1 MTNNLL
7 KKIFIIIFSFIG
19 SVTLFTACDTD
30 TSSTAA
36 FTGVRVID
44 NTYSPPVVRI
54 NEGGKV
60 RFNNWGNNPH
70 NVIAVD
76 ESWGSYD
83 EIPKGDYLD
92 VSYESEGLYKYL
104 CSFHASPDGEWGMVG
119 SVVVGDINY
128 EDYTNFSK
136 QDVVEEYTGT
146 IRNVPDD
153 YETIQDAVNAS
164 DPGDLVLIKPGVY
177 YEEVV
182 VNVPSITIRGWD
194 RNKTIID
201 GEFERGNG
209 ILVAGVDGVTI
220 ENITAR
226 NALLNG
232 FYWATVKGY
241 RGSYL
246 TAYNNGDYGVYAF
259 DAVDG
264 VLDHSYATG
273 SPDAGFYIGQCYP
286 CDAIVNNVV
295 SEYNGLGYSGT
306 NSGGSLYITSSIFRN
321 NKGGLAPNT
330 LDSELLPP
338 ERETFIIG
346 NLIENNN
353 NYNSPAT
360 NSTYLSYGN
369 GVVIAG
375 GNNNIIKNNVIVDHD
390 LYGVILTASMDVNYW
405 PAHGNRV
412 EENLILSS
420 RKADIAVSGVSNLAN
435 CFEGNYFNTSI
446 PPGLQALN
454 GCEKNII
461 PLSADLSGLWSTIAR
476 LIYANTGDFYQDD
489 WRTLPAPEQQ
499 ENMPIMQEIIDAND
513 NGQYELGFYQYLP
526 SFKNSVKPA
535 VNVYED
541 YKYTLKDVQLPQ
553 DAIKY
558 LN

>member
-7 KKIFIIIFSFIG
+7 KKTFIIIFSFIG
-19 SVTLFTACDTD
+19 SVTLFAACDTD

-136 QDVVEEYTGT
+136 QDVVEKYTGT

>member
-7 KKIFIIIFSFIG
+7 KKTCIIILSFLG
-19 SVTLFTACDTD
+19 SVILFTACDSD
-30 TSSTAA
+30 SPSSAA

-92 VSYESEGLYKYL
+92 VSYETEGLYKYL

-136 QDVVEEYTGT
+136 QDVVEEYTGN

-412 EENLILSS
+412 EKNLILSS

>member
-1 MTNNLL
+1 MIAA
-7 KKIFIIIFSFIG
+7 KKSFIVIIFFLSSLIF
-19 SVTLFTACDTD
+19 FTSCDND
-30 TSSTAA
+30 PNQSAA

-44 NTYSPPVVRI
+44 NSYSPPVVRI

-76 ESWGSYD
+76 ETWGSYE

-92 VSYESEGLYKYL
+92 ITYEAEGLYKYL

-136 QDVVEEYTGT
+136 MDVVPSFSGSV
-146 IRNVPDD
+146 RNVPDD

-164 DPGDLVLIKPGVY
+164 NPGDLVLIKPGIY

-194 RNKTIID
+194 RNNTIID

-209 ILVAGVDGVTI
+209 VLVAGVDGVAI

-264 VLDHSYATG
+264 VLEHSYASG

-286 CDAIVNNVV
+286 CDAIVNNVI
-295 SEYNGLGYSGT
+295 SENNGLGYSGA
-306 NSGGSLYITSSIFRN
+306 NSGGSLYIISSVFRN

-353 NYNSPAT
+353 NNDAPAT
-360 NSTYLSYGN
+360 KSTYLSFGN
-369 GVVIAG
+369 GVIIAG
-375 GNNNIIKNNVIVDHD
+375 GNNNIIKNNVIANHD
-390 LYGVILTASMDVNYW
+390 LYGVILTAAADVNYW

-412 EENLILSS
+412 EDNLILASN
-420 RKADIAVSGVSNLAN
+420 RADMAISGVSNLGN
-435 CFEGNYFNTSI
+435 CFKGNYFNTSI
-446 PPGLQALN
+446 PPGLQSLN
-454 GCEKNII
+454 NCDAGYI
-461 PLSADLSGLWSTIAR
+461 PLSSDLSGMWSSLAR
-476 LIYANTGDFYQDD
+476 IIHASDGGYQQGD
-489 WRTLPAPEQQ
+489 WRSFPKPENQP
-499 ENMPIMQEIIDAND
+499 NMPIMEKLLNQGYDKKN
-513 NGQYELGFYQYLP
+513 LP
-526 SFKNSVKPA
+526 TYMIRKSVKPA
-535 VNVYED
+535 VEVFQQFED
-541 YKYTLKDVQLPQ
+541 VLAEIELPEE
-553 DAIKY
+553 ARNY

>member
-1 MTNNLL
+1 MTNVLF
-7 KKIFIIIFSFIG
+7 KKIFIIIFSFLG
-19 SVTLFTACDTD
+19 SVTLFTACDSD
-30 TSSTAA
+30 PSSTSA

-92 VSYESEGLYKYL
+92 VTYKSEGLYKYL

-136 QDVVEEYTGT
+136 QDVVEEYTGN

-489 WRTLPAPEQQ
+489 WRTLPAPDQQ

-513 NGQYELGFYQYLP
+513 NEQYELGFYQYSP

-553 DAIKY
+553 EAIKY

>member
-1 MTNNLL
+1 MTNILF
-7 KKIFIIIFSFIG
+7 KKIFIIIFSFLG
-19 SVTLFTACDTD
+19 SVTLFTACDSD
-30 TSSTAA
+30 TSSSAA

-92 VSYESEGLYKYL
+92 VSYKSEGLYKYL

-136 QDVVEEYTGT
+136 QDVVEEYTGN

-164 DPGDLVLIKPGVY
+164 DPGDLVLIKPGIY

-369 GVVIAG
+369 GIVIAG

-420 RKADIAVSGVSNLAN
+420 RKADMAVSGVSNLAN

-454 GCEKNII
+454 GCENNII

-526 SFKNSVKPA
+526 SFRNSVKPA

>member
-435 CFEGNYFNTSI
+435 CFKGNYFNTSI

>member
-1 MTNNLL
+1 MTNVLF
-7 KKIFIIIFSFIG
+7 KKIFIIIFFFLG
-19 SVTLFTACDTD
+19 SVTLFTACDSD
-30 TSSTAA
+30 PSSTSA

-92 VSYESEGLYKYL
+92 VTYKSEGLYKYL

-136 QDVVEEYTGT
+136 QDVVEEYTGN

-164 DPGDLVLIKPGVY
+164 DPGDLVLIKPGIY

-489 WRTLPAPEQQ
+489 WRTLPAPDQQ

-513 NGQYELGFYQYLP
+513 NEQYELGFYQYLP

-553 DAIKY
+553 EAIKY

>member
-1 MTNNLL
+1 MTNVLF
-7 KKIFIIIFSFIG
+7 KKIFIIILSFIV
-19 SVTLFTACDTD
+19 SVTLFTACDSD
-30 TSSTAA
+30 TSNTSA

-92 VSYESEGLYKYL
+92 ITYDSEGLYKYL

-136 QDVVEEYTGT
+136 QDVVEEYTGN
-146 IRNVPDD
+146 IRNVPDE

-264 VLDHSYATG
+264 VLDHSYASG

-286 CDAIVNNVV
+286 CDAIVNDVV

-513 NGQYELGFYQYLP
+513 NGQYELGFYKYLP
-526 SFKNSVKPA
+526 SFRNSVKPA

-553 DAIKY
+553 EAIKY

>member
-19 SVTLFTACDTD
+19 SVSLFTACDSD
-30 TSSTAA
+30 SSSTAA

-92 VSYESEGLYKYL
+92 VTYKSEGLYKYL

-136 QDVVEEYTGT
+136 QDVVEEYTGN

-164 DPGDLVLIKPGVY
+164 DPGDLVLVKPGIY

-489 WRTLPAPEQQ
+489 WRTLPAPDQQ

-513 NGQYELGFYQYLP
+513 NEQYELGFYQYSP

-553 DAIKY
+553 EAIKY

>member
-1 MTNNLL
+1 MTNILF
-7 KKIFIIIFSFIG
+7 KKIFIIIFSFLG
-19 SVTLFTACDTD
+19 SVTLFTACDSD
-30 TSSTAA
+30 TSSSAA

-92 VSYESEGLYKYL
+92 VSYKSEGLYKYL

-136 QDVVEEYTGT
+136 QDVVEEYTGN

-164 DPGDLVLIKPGVY
+164 DPGDLVLIKPGIY

-454 GCEKNII
+454 GCENNII

-526 SFKNSVKPA
+526 SFRNSVNPA

>member
-1 MTNNLL
+1 MEQILRKT
-7 KKIFIIIFSFIG
+7 FIIIFFFI
-19 SVTLFTACDTD
+19 SSIIFFTSCDNGQD
-30 TSSTAA
+30 QSAA

-44 NTYSPPVVRI
+44 NSYSPPVVRI
-54 NEGGKV
+54 NPGGKV

-76 ESWGSYD
+76 ESWGSLA

-92 VSYESEGLYKYL
+92 INYENEGLYKYL
-104 CSFHASPDGEWGMVG
+104 CSFHASPDGKWGMVG

-136 QDVVEEYTGT
+136 KDVVSRFTGNV
-146 IRNVPDD
+146 RHVPDT

-164 DPGDLVLIKPGVY
+164 NPGDLVLIKPGIY

-209 ILVAGVDGVTI
+209 ILVAGVDGVVI

-264 VLDHSYATG
+264 VLDHSYASG

-286 CDAIVNNVV
+286 CDAIVSNVI
-295 SEYNGLGYSGT
+295 SENNGLGYSGT
-306 NSGGSLYITSSIFRN
+306 NSGGSLYIISSVFKN

-353 NYNSPAT
+353 NIDAPAT
-360 NSTYLSYGN
+360 QSTNLSLGN

-375 GNNNIIKNNVIVDHD
+375 GNNNVIKNNVIANHN
-390 LYGVILTASMDVNYW
+390 LYGVIITATADVNYW

-412 EENLILSS
+412 ESNLIINSK
-420 RKADIAVSGVSNLAN
+420 RADIASSGLSNLGN
-435 CFEGNYFNTSI
+435 CFENNYFNTSI
-446 PPGLQALN
+446 PPGLQTLN
-454 GCEKNII
+454 NCDSSFY
-461 PLSADLSGLWSTIAR
+461 PLSADLSGMWSSLAR
-476 LIYANTGDFYQDD
+476 VIQTSDGNYSQGD
-489 WRTLPAPEQQ
+489 WRTFEAPANQP
-499 ENMPIMQEIIDAND
+499 NMPIMD
-513 NGQYELGFYQYLP
+513 ELMSLGYDKTSLP
-526 SFKNSVKPA
+526 VTKIWSSVKPA
-535 VNVYED
+535 VEVFSQYED
-541 YKYTLKDVQLPQ
+541 VLEVIELPEE
-553 DAIKY
+553 ARNY

>member
-1 MTNNLL
+1 MSGFI
-7 KKIFIIIFSFIG
+7 KKFSIIILTFLTSLIFFI
-19 SVTLFTACDTD
+19 SCDTD
-30 TSSTAA
+30 PDSSAA
-36 FTGVRVID
+36 FIGVRVID
-44 NTYSPPVVRI
+44 NSYSPPIVRI
-54 NEGGKV
+54 KEGGKV

-70 NVIAVD
+70 NVVAVD
-76 ESWGSYD
+76 ESWGSYE

-92 VSYESEGLYKYL
+92 IKYENEGLYKYL

-119 SVVVGDINY
+119 SVVVGDIDY
-128 EDYTNFSK
+128 EAYTNFSNK
-136 QDVVEEYTGT
+136 DVVSNFTGK
-146 IRNVPDD
+146 IRHVPDS

-164 DPGDLVLIKPGVY
+164 NPGDLVLVKPGVY

-209 ILVAGVDGVTI
+209 VLVAGVDGVVV
-220 ENITAR
+220 ENLTAR

-232 FYWATVKGY
+232 FYWATVEGY

-264 VLDHSYATG
+264 VLDNSYASG

-286 CDAIVNNVV
+286 CDAIVDNVI
-295 SEYNGLGYSGT
+295 SENNGLGYSGT

-353 NYNSPAT
+353 NNEAPAT
-360 NSTYLSYGN
+360 KSTYLSFGN
-369 GVVIAG
+369 GVIIAG
-375 GNNNIIKNNVIVDHD
+375 GNNNIIKNNVIANHN
-390 LYGVILTASMDVNYW
+390 LYGVILTAAADVNYW

-412 EENLILSS
+412 EDNLILSS
-420 RKADIAVSGVSNLAN
+420 KRADLAVSGISNLAN

-446 PPGLQALN
+446 PPGLQTLN
-454 GCEKNII
+454 GCDEGFI
-461 PLSADLSGLWSTIAR
+461 PLSSDLSGMWSSMAR
-476 LIYANTGDFYQDD
+476 IIHASDGGYEQGD
-489 WRTLPAPEQQ
+489 WRSFDAPEMQP
-499 ENMPIMQEIIDAND
+499 NMPIMDKLT
-513 NGQYELGFYQYLP
+513 ELGFMDSHLP
-526 SFKNSVKPA
+526 VSLIWPSVKPA
-535 VNVYED
+535 VKVFEQ
-541 YKYTLKDVQLPQ
+541 YKSVLDEIELPEE
-553 DAIKY
+553 AKNY

>member
-1 MTNNLL
+1 MTNILF
-7 KKIFIIIFSFIG
+7 KKIFIIIFSFLG
-19 SVTLFTACDTD
+19 SVTLFTACDSD
-30 TSSTAA
+30 TSSSAA

-92 VSYESEGLYKYL
+92 VSYKSEGLYKYL

-136 QDVVEEYTGT
+136 QDVVEEYTGN

-164 DPGDLVLIKPGVY
+164 DPGDLVLIKPGIY

-454 GCEKNII
+454 GCENNII

-526 SFKNSVKPA
+526 SFRNSVKPA

>member
-1 MTNNLL
+1 MTNVLF
-7 KKIFIIIFSFIG
+7 KKIFIIIFFFLG
-19 SVTLFTACDTD
+19 SVTLFTACDSD
-30 TSSTAA
+30 PSSTSA

-92 VSYESEGLYKYL
+92 VTYKSEGLYKYL

-136 QDVVEEYTGT
+136 QDVVEEYTGN

-164 DPGDLVLIKPGVY
+164 DPGDLVLIKPGIY

-489 WRTLPAPEQQ
+489 WRTLPAPDQQ

-513 NGQYELGFYQYLP
+513 NEQYELGFYQYSP

-553 DAIKY
+553 EAIKY

>member
-1 MTNNLL
+1 MTNVLF
-7 KKIFIIIFSFIG
+7 KKIFIIIFSFLG
-19 SVTLFTACDTD
+19 SVTLFTACDSD
-30 TSSTAA
+30 TSSTSA

-92 VSYESEGLYKYL
+92 VTYKSEGLYKYL

-136 QDVVEEYTGT
+136 QDVVEEYTGN

-164 DPGDLVLIKPGVY
+164 NPGDLVLIKPGVY

-259 DAVDG
+259 DAIDG

-454 GCEKNII
+454 SCEQNII

-476 LIYANTGDFYQDD
+476 LIYASTGDFYQDD
-489 WRTLPAPEQQ
+489 WRTLPAPDQQ

-513 NGQYELGFYQYLP
+513 NDQYELGFYQYLP

-553 DAIKY
+553 EAIKY

>member
-19 SVTLFTACDTD
+19 SVSLFTACDSD
-30 TSSTAA
+30 SSSTAA

-136 QDVVEEYTGT
+136 QDVVEEYTGN

-164 DPGDLVLIKPGVY
+164 DPGDLVLIKPGIY

-446 PPGLQALN
+446 PPGLQTLN

-513 NGQYELGFYQYLP
+513 DGQYELGFYQYLP
-526 SFKNSVKPA
+526 SFRNSVKPA

-553 DAIKY
+553 EAIKY

>member
-1 MTNNLL
+1 MTNVLF

-30 TSSTAA
+30 SSSTAA

-83 EIPKGDYLD
+83 EIPKGNYLD
-92 VSYESEGLYKYL
+92 VAYKSEGLYKYL

-136 QDVVEEYTGT
+136 QDVVEEYTGN
-146 IRNVPDD
+146 IRNVPND

-164 DPGDLVLIKPGVY
+164 DPGDLVLIKPGIY

-286 CDAIVNNVV
+286 CDAIVDNVV

-412 EENLILSS
+412 EKNLILSS

-446 PPGLQALN
+446 PPGLQAWN

-461 PLSADLSGLWSTIAR
+461 PLSSDLSGLWSTIAR
-476 LIYANTGDFYQDD
+476 LIYANTGGFYQDD
-489 WRTLPAPEQQ
+489 WRTLPEPKPQ

-513 NGQYELGFYQYLP
+513 DGQIELGVYKYLP
-526 SFKNSVKPA
+526 SFRN
-535 VNVYED
+535 
-541 YKYTLKDVQLPQ
+541 
-553 DAIKY
+553 
-558 LN
+558 

>member
-1 MTNNLL
+1 M
-7 KKIFIIIFSFIG
+7 
-19 SVTLFTACDTD
+19 VT
-30 TSSTAA
+30 
-36 FTGVRVID
+36 
-44 NTYSPPVVRI
+44 
-54 NEGGKV
+54 
-60 RFNNWGNNPH
+60 
-70 NVIAVD
+70 
-76 ESWGSYD
+76 
-83 EIPKGDYLD
+83 
-92 VSYESEGLYKYL
+92 
-104 CSFHASPDGEWGMVG
+104 M
-119 SVVVGDINY
+119 
-128 EDYTNFSK
+128 
-136 QDVVEEYTGT
+136 
-146 IRNVPDD
+146 
-153 YETIQDAVNAS
+153 
-164 DPGDLVLIKPGVY
+164 
-177 YEEVV
+177 
-182 VNVPSITIRGWD
+182 
-194 RNKTIID
+194 
-201 GEFERGNG
+201 
-209 ILVAGVDGVTI
+209 
-220 ENITAR
+220 
-226 NALLNG
+226 
-232 FYWATVKGY
+232 
-241 RGSYL
+241 
-246 TAYNNGDYGVYAF
+246 VYAF

-489 WRTLPAPEQQ
+489 WRTLPAPDQQ
-499 ENMPIMQEIIDAND
+499 ENMPIMQEIIDAN
-513 NGQYELGFYQYLP
+513 NNEQYELGFYQYLP

-553 DAIKY
+553 EAIKY

>member
-1 MTNNLL
+1 MTNVLF

-30 TSSTAA
+30 SSSTAA

-83 EIPKGDYLD
+83 EIPKGNYLD
-92 VSYESEGLYKYL
+92 VAYKSEGLYKYL

-136 QDVVEEYTGT
+136 QDVVEEYTGN
-146 IRNVPDD
+146 IRNVPND

-164 DPGDLVLIKPGVY
+164 DPGDLVLIKPGIY

-286 CDAIVNNVV
+286 CDAIVDNVV

-412 EENLILSS
+412 EKNLILSS

-446 PPGLQALN
+446 PPGLQAWN

-461 PLSADLSGLWSTIAR
+461 PLSSDLSGLWSTIAR
-476 LIYANTGDFYQDD
+476 LIYANTGGFYQDD
-489 WRTLPAPEQQ
+489 WRTLPEPKPQ

-513 NGQYELGFYQYLP
+513 DGQYELGFYKYLP
-526 SFKNSVKPA
+526 SFRNSVKPA

-553 DAIKY
+553 EAIKY

>member
-1 MTNNLL
+1 MTNNLF

-30 TSSTAA
+30 SSSTAA

-136 QDVVEEYTGT
+136 QDVVEEYTGN

-164 DPGDLVLIKPGVY
+164 DPGDLVLIKPGIY

-412 EENLILSS
+412 EKNLILSS

-553 DAIKY
+553 EAIKY

>member
-1 MTNNLL
+1 MTNVLF

-19 SVTLFTACDTD
+19 SATLFTACDTD
-30 TSSTAA
+30 SSSTAA

-83 EIPKGDYLD
+83 EIPKGNYLD
-92 VSYESEGLYKYL
+92 VAYKSEGLYKYL

-136 QDVVEEYTGT
+136 QDVVEEYTGN
-146 IRNVPDD
+146 IRNVPND

-164 DPGDLVLIKPGVY
+164 DPGDLVLIKPGIY

-286 CDAIVNNVV
+286 CDAIVDNVV

-306 NSGGSLYITSSIFRN
+306 NSGGSLYIISSIFRN

-412 EENLILSS
+412 EKNLILSS

-446 PPGLQALN
+446 PPGLQAWN

-461 PLSADLSGLWSTIAR
+461 PLSSDLSGLWSTIAR
-476 LIYANTGDFYQDD
+476 LIYANTGGFYQDD
-489 WRTLPAPEQQ
+489 WRTLPEPKPQ

-513 NGQYELGFYQYLP
+513 DGQYELGFYKYLP
-526 SFKNSVKPA
+526 SFRNSVKPA

-553 DAIKY
+553 EAIKY

>member
-1 MTNNLL
+1 MTNILF
-7 KKIFIIIFSFIG
+7 KKILIIIFSFLG
-19 SVTLFTACDTD
+19 SVTLFTACDSD
-30 TSSTAA
+30 TSSSAA

-92 VSYESEGLYKYL
+92 VSYKSEGLYKYL

-136 QDVVEEYTGT
+136 QDVVEEYTGN

-164 DPGDLVLIKPGVY
+164 DPGDLVLIKPGIY

-454 GCEKNII
+454 GCENNII

-526 SFKNSVKPA
+526 SFRNSVKPA

>member
-1 MTNNLL
+1 MTNVLF
-7 KKIFIIIFSFIG
+7 KKIFIIIFSFLG
-19 SVTLFTACDTD
+19 SVTLFTACDSD
-30 TSSTAA
+30 TSSSSA

-92 VSYESEGLYKYL
+92 VTYKSEGLYKYL

-136 QDVVEEYTGT
+136 QDVVEEYTGN

-164 DPGDLVLIKPGVY
+164 DPGDLVLIKPGIY

-454 GCEKNII
+454 GCEKNIV

-476 LIYANTGDFYQDD
+476 LIYANTGNFYQDD
-489 WRTLPAPEQQ
+489 WRTLPAPKQQ
-499 ENMPIMQEIIDAND
+499 ENMPIMQEIIDANN
-513 NGQYELGFYQYLP
+513 NGQYELGFYKYLP
-526 SFKNSVKPA
+526 SFRKSVKPA

-553 DAIKY
+553 EAIKY

>member
-7 KKIFIIIFSFIG
+7 KKTFIIIFSFIG
-19 SVTLFTACDTD
+19 SVTLFAACDTD

-164 DPGDLVLIKPGVY
+164 DPGDLVLVKPGVY

-526 SFKNSVKPA
+526 SFRNSVKPA

-553 DAIKY
+553 EAIKY

>member
-1 MTNNLL
+1 MSGFI
-7 KKIFIIIFSFIG
+7 KKFSIIILTFLTSLAFFI
-19 SVTLFTACDTD
+19 SCDTD
-30 TSSTAA
+30 PDSSAA
-36 FTGVRVID
+36 FIGVRVID
-44 NTYSPPVVRI
+44 NSYSPPIVRI
-54 NEGGKV
+54 KEGGKV

-70 NVIAVD
+70 NVVAVD
-76 ESWGSYD
+76 ESWGSYE

-92 VSYESEGLYKYL
+92 IKYENEGLYKYL

-119 SVVVGDINY
+119 SVVVGDIDY
-128 EDYTNFSK
+128 EAYTNFSNK
-136 QDVVEEYTGT
+136 DVVSNFTGK
-146 IRNVPDD
+146 IRHVPDS

-164 DPGDLVLIKPGVY
+164 NPGDLVLVKPGVY

-209 ILVAGVDGVTI
+209 VLVAGVDGVVV
-220 ENITAR
+220 ENLTAR

-232 FYWATVKGY
+232 FYWATVEGY

-264 VLDHSYATG
+264 VLDNSYASG

-286 CDAIVNNVV
+286 CDAIVDNVI
-295 SEYNGLGYSGT
+295 SENNGLGYSGT

-353 NYNSPAT
+353 NNEAPAT
-360 NSTYLSYGN
+360 KSTYLSFGN
-369 GVVIAG
+369 GVIIAG
-375 GNNNIIKNNVIVDHD
+375 GNNNIIKNNVIANHN
-390 LYGVILTASMDVNYW
+390 LYGVILTAAADVNYW

-412 EENLILSS
+412 EDNLILSS
-420 RKADIAVSGVSNLAN
+420 KRADLAVSGISNLAN

-446 PPGLQALN
+446 PPGLQTLN
-454 GCEKNII
+454 GCDEGFI
-461 PLSADLSGLWSTIAR
+461 PLSSDLSGMWSSMAR
-476 LIYANTGDFYQDD
+476 IIHASDGGYEQGD
-489 WRTLPAPEQQ
+489 WRSFDAPEMQP
-499 ENMPIMQEIIDAND
+499 NMPIMDKLT
-513 NGQYELGFYQYLP
+513 ELGFMDSHLP
-526 SFKNSVKPA
+526 VSLIWPSVKPA
-535 VNVYED
+535 VKVFEQ
-541 YKYTLKDVQLPQ
+541 YKSVLDEIELPEE
-553 DAIKY
+553 AKNY

>member
-1 MTNNLL
+1 MTNILF
-7 KKIFIIIFSFIG
+7 KKIFIIIFSFLG
-19 SVTLFTACDTD
+19 SVTLFTACDSD
-30 TSSTAA
+30 TSSSAA

-92 VSYESEGLYKYL
+92 VSYKSEGLYKYL

-136 QDVVEEYTGT
+136 QDVVEEYTGN

-164 DPGDLVLIKPGVY
+164 DPGDLVLIKPGIY

-435 CFEGNYFNTSI
+435 CFDGNYFNTSI
-446 PPGLQALN
+446 PPGLQTLN

-526 SFKNSVKPA
+526 SFRNSVKPA

>member
-19 SVTLFTACDTD
+19 SVSLFTACDSD
-30 TSSTAA
+30 SSGTAA

-136 QDVVEEYTGT
+136 QDVVEEYTGN

-164 DPGDLVLIKPGVY
+164 DPGDLVLIKPGIY

-209 ILVAGVDGVTI
+209 ILVAGVDGVSI

-390 LYGVILTASMDVNYW
+390 LYGVILTAAMDVNYW

-420 RKADIAVSGVSNLAN
+420 RKADIAISGVSNLAN

-476 LIYANTGDFYQDD
+476 LIYASTGNFYQDD
-489 WRTLPAPEQQ
+489 WRTLPAPEKQ

-526 SFKNSVKPA
+526 SFKKSVKPA

-553 DAIKY
+553 EAIKY

>member
-1 MTNNLL
+1 MTNILF
-7 KKIFIIIFSFIG
+7 KKIFIIIFSFLG
-19 SVTLFTACDTD
+19 SVTLFTACDSD
-30 TSSTAA
+30 TSSSAA

-92 VSYESEGLYKYL
+92 VSYKSEGLYKYL

-136 QDVVEEYTGT
+136 QDVVEEYTGN

-164 DPGDLVLIKPGVY
+164 DPGDLVLIKPGIY

-454 GCEKNII
+454 GCKNNII

-526 SFKNSVKPA
+526 SFRNSVKPA

>member
-1 MTNNLL
+1 MSGFI
-7 KKIFIIIFSFIG
+7 KKFSIIILTFLTSITFFI
-19 SVTLFTACDTD
+19 SCDSD
-30 TSSTAA
+30 PDSSAA
-36 FTGVRVID
+36 FIGVRVID
-44 NTYSPPVVRI
+44 NSYSPPIVRI
-54 NEGGKV
+54 KEGGKV

-70 NVIAVD
+70 NVVAVD
-76 ESWGSYD
+76 ESWGSYE

-92 VSYESEGLYKYL
+92 IKYENEGLYKYL

-119 SVVVGDINY
+119 SVVVGDIDY
-128 EDYTNFSK
+128 EAYTNFSNK
-136 QDVVEEYTGT
+136 DVVSNFTGK
-146 IRNVPDD
+146 IRHVPDS

-164 DPGDLVLIKPGVY
+164 NPGDLVLIKPGVY

-209 ILVAGVDGVTI
+209 VLVAGVDGVVV
-220 ENITAR
+220 ENLTAR

-232 FYWATVKGY
+232 FYWATVEGY

-264 VLDHSYATG
+264 VLDNSYASG

-286 CDAIVNNVV
+286 CDAIVDNVI
-295 SEYNGLGYSGT
+295 SENNGLGYSGT

-353 NYNSPAT
+353 NNEAPAT
-360 NSTYLSYGN
+360 KSTYLSFGN
-369 GVVIAG
+369 GVIIAG
-375 GNNNIIKNNVIVDHD
+375 GNNNIIKNNVIANHN
-390 LYGVILTASMDVNYW
+390 LYGVILTAAADVNYW

-412 EENLILSS
+412 EDNLILSS
-420 RKADIAVSGVSNLAN
+420 KRADLAVSGISNLAN

-446 PPGLQALN
+446 PPGLQTLN
-454 GCEKNII
+454 GCDEGFI
-461 PLSADLSGLWSTIAR
+461 PLSSDLSGMWSSMAR
-476 LIYANTGDFYQDD
+476 IIHASDGGYEQGD
-489 WRTLPAPEQQ
+489 WRSFDTPEIQP
-499 ENMPIMQEIIDAND
+499 NMPIMDKLT
-513 NGQYELGFYQYLP
+513 ELGFMESHLP
-526 SFKNSVKPA
+526 VSLIWPSVKPA
-535 VNVYED
+535 VKVFEQ
-541 YKYTLKDVQLPQ
+541 YKSVLDEIELPEE
-553 DAIKY
+553 AKNY